1 LTTGS
6 FGAATAG
13 IEDEMAASV
22 TQFKEAKTVRQSQP
36 AWLWAILLGASGLPR
51 ILFAFLLPNP
61 DGDAYSYLET
71 IERMRAGLVAGSFSA
86 KTLYSFWL
94 PMYQFI
100 CALISAWVNHPVYV
114 SKLVSA
120 VCGTGV
126 CVLVF
131 LITLRLTANRIVSLV
146 AALLV
151 AVNPLHILYS
161 AFSLTEVPHA
171 VIVMSSLYAAIT
183 RRWTAATVCAAIAG
197 FMRVESWMLI
207 ALLPALE
214 LLAGRRVSIRLGG
227 LLLLAPLL
235 WLAICGAATGD
246 FLAYF
251 HERSRYVNDIVAAY
265 PHLQAMSLTRLWQN
279 AYSLIHS
286 ANPGVLLGCFVGSG
300 LIIRRRL
307 VAGLRNDIEN
317 RLAVVAVAVFFFAYL
332 SFFVVAFLTGN
343 QPDIWDRYGLIF
355 FTSGLP
361 LAAWTYLQ
369 IIRARPRFTVALAA
383 AMLVVC
389 ITETRSQI
397 KDAGEIVRRTSP
409 QLIIA
414 NKLQDLY
421 LTDADIRVLCD
432 DRVVAALSEI
442 PPERISNS
450 ASLPAEPQLILA
462 DLDKRGIDYI
472 VYRKDDERSPMNIF
486 PELKDGIQDEHFELV
501 APAFATDWH
510 GSVYL
515 YRLHR
520 AVAKAP

>member
-1 LTTGS
+1 MAILLPS
-6 FGAATAG
+6 
-13 IEDEMAASV
+13 IEDDMAARV
-22 TQFKEAKTVRQSQP
+22 KEAGTPFKIVKESQP
-36 AWLWAILLGASGLPR
+36 AWLWAILLCVSGLPR
-51 ILFAFLLPNP
+51 ILIAFTLPNP

-71 IERMRAGLVAGSFSA
+71 IERMRASLVAGTFSA
-86 KTLYSFWL
+86 KSLYSFWL

-100 CALISAWVNHPVYV
+100 CALISALVNHPVYV

-126 CVLVF
+126 CALVF
-131 LITLRLTANRIVSLV
+131 LITLRLTANRIISLV

-151 AVNPLHILYS
+151 AVNPLHVLYS
-161 AFSLTEVPHA
+161 AFSLTEIPHA
-171 VIVMSSLYAAIT
+171 LVVMGSLYAAIT
-183 RRWTAATVCAAIAG
+183 RRWTAATVCAAVAG

-207 ALLPALE
+207 AVLPALE
-214 LLAGRRVSIRLGG
+214 WLAGRRVSIRSCC

-235 WLAICGAATGD
+235 WLAICWAATGD

-251 HERSRYVNDIVAAY
+251 HERSRYVHDIVAAY
-265 PHLQAMSLTRLWQN
+265 PHLQTMSVTRLWQN

-286 ANPGVLLGCFVGSG
+286 ANPVVLLGCFVGSG
-300 LIIRRRL
+300 LTIRQRL
-307 VAGLRNDIEN
+307 VAGLPKRSEN
-317 RLAVVAVAVFFFAYL
+317 RLTVVAVAVFFFAYL
-332 SFFVVAFLTGN
+332 SFLVAAFLTGN

-355 FTSGLP
+355 FTGGLP

-369 IIRARPRFTVALAA
+369 VTRGRPRLAVALAA

-421 LTDADIRVLCD
+421 LINANIRILCD
-432 DRVVAALSEI
+432 DPVVAALSEI

-450 ASLPAEPQLILA
+450 SNLPAEPQLILA
-462 DLDKRGIDYI
+462 DLDKREIDYI
-472 VYRKDDERSPMNIF
+472 VYRRDDDGSPMSRF
-486 PELKDGIQDEHFELV
+486 TELKTGTLSERFELV
-501 APAFATDWH
+501 APAFMTDWH
-510 GSVYL
+510 GNVYL
-515 YRLHR
+515 YRFR
-520 AVAKAP
+520 KPVAKTNDE